1 MRLGVMND
9 PRLNACVEARLAA
22 QQGFEF
28 LDLTIEGPGAALEQI
43 DAKELRSILDS
54 TSLGIVGHTAW
65 YLPFASPVQRVR
77 QAAVE
82 SVADTFETF
91 AYLGAKFV
99 NVHMSPGV
107 HLFEMHDTLRW
118 IGECF
123 AELAE
128 RADPYGIRI
137 MVEHIPKPDYK
148 ISDIRT
154 VLDADERIGFHLD
167 VGHAF
172 VKQDRLEGFLKAFA
186 SRMVH
191 VHLSDNRGS
200 NDDHIPLGA
209 GTINWPNVIRLIK
222 QTGYD
227 DTMTL
232 EVFSSDRDYV
242 LLSAQKVRQW
252 WAEADV

>member
-43 DAKELRSILDS
+43 DAAELRSILDS
-54 TSLGIVGHTAW
+54 TGLGIVGHTAW

-77 QAAVE
+77 QAAIE
-82 SVADTFETF
+82 SVCDTFETF
-91 AYLGAKFV
+91 AHLGAKFV
-99 NVHMSPGV
+99 NVHMSPGI
-107 HLFEMHDTLRW
+107 HLFDLQDTLRW
-118 IGECF
+118 IGESF

-128 RADPYGIRI
+128 RAEPYGIRI

-148 ISDIRT
+148 IADIRT

-172 VKQDRLEGFLKAFA
+172 VKQDRLEGLLKAFA

-191 VHLSDNRGS
+191 VHLSDNRGR

-209 GTINWPNVIRLIK
+209 GTINWPHIIHLIK

-252 WAEADV
+252 WAEAEV